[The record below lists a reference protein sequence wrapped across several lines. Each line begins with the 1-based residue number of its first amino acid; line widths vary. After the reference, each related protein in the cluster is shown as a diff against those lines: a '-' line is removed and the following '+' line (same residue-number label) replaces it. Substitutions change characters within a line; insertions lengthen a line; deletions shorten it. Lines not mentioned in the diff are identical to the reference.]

1 MALTTITLRPTSTP
15 QAGSGT
21 VVGAATAHAALADS
35 SNSTYVQLASRIR
48 LDSQVTR
55 VSFATPSIPAGGKV
69 LSVGI
74 RRTVQSVAS
83 GTSAPVCHHWLRSST
98 GAILVAG
105 QVPDIFKLFFNSIIP
120 TTTTQT
126 FVDETV
132 GTFTVGPGGKAWNVV
147 DPDTGGAGNLVG
159 LSYDIGRGD
168 DFLTSTLRVSAVYL
182 DVVYQAASVVVVTG
196 PTGTS
201 TATTP
206 TVTHTYASADSQP
219 QQAWRAAVYT
229 AAQVAAPGFVAFTTT
244 PIQASALTPG
254 QAWTP
259 TSGWVLGEDLSWT
272 LPSAITDGNYAAYV
286 QATSRWAGSGDFP
299 TAAAS
304 TTWTRAAT
312 PSNPPPAAVLS
323 TATFDAANNRV
334 SLTFLPSGSSPTTL
348 AYTVEAS
355 RNGGQK
361 WDPIPRLTEIP
372 ASGMTPITD
381 YDYTAPLNV
390 TSQYRVIAL
399 NGSPLVG
406 ALSPSNVLSATP
418 RDTRH
423 WLKHPGNPLLN
434 TPLPVAAPKT
444 SDTGIQITKRRM
456 MATFQLI
463 GGAGTEVLPFTV
475 YGPTYG
481 DEYQI
486 ELIFGSGNN
495 GMTGADE
502 LNYLWPAVDQ
512 LDRAG
517 TTLLFQKPD
526 GDQLWVATGPGA
538 SGTDTQEN
546 YNTSS
551 GNPTRVQWRR
561 RKLTLTET
569 TAPSFY

>member
-1 MALTTITLRPTSTP
+1 MALTTITQRPISTP
-15 QAGSGT
+15 QLGSGT

-35 SNSTYVQLASRIR
+35 SDSTYVQQASRIR
-48 LDSQVTR
+48 LDQQVTR
-55 VSFATPSIPAGGKV
+55 VGFATPTLPAGAKV
-69 LSVGI
+69 LSVSI
-74 RRTVQSVAS
+74 RDRVQSVVP
-83 GTSAPVCHHWLRSST
+83 GIPAPACHHWLRSST
-98 GAILVAG
+98 GAILIAG
-105 QVPDIFKLFFNSIIP
+105 EVPDILRLSFNSTIP
-120 TTTTQT
+120 TTPTSTWI
-126 FVDETV
+126 DRTV
-132 GTFTVGPGGKAWNVV
+132 GSSTTGPGGQTWNVT
-147 DPDTGGAGNLVG
+147 DPVTGLAGNLTG
-159 LSYDIGRGD
+159 LTYELGRGD
-168 DFLTSTLRVSAVYL
+168 DFLTSALRCSSVFL
-182 DVVYQAASVVVVTG
+182 DIVYQQASTVTVTG

-206 TVTHTYASADSQP
+206 TVTWTYASADSQP
-219 QQAWRAAVYT
+219 QQAYRVVVYT
-229 AAQVAAPGFVAFTTT
+229 AAQVAAPGFTAFTTA

-254 QAWTP
+254 TTWTA

-272 LPSAITDGNYAAYV
+272 LPAAITDGNYAAYV

-299 TAAAS
+299 TGTAS
-304 TTWTRAAT
+304 TTWARGAA
-312 PSNPPPAAVLS
+312 PSNPPPAATLS
-323 TATFDAANNRV
+323 AATFDVANNRV
-334 SLTFLPSGSSPTTL
+334 ALTFVPSGSSPTTL
-348 AYTVEAS
+348 AFTVEAS

-361 WDPIPRLTEIP
+361 WDPIPRLTQIP
-372 ASGMTPITD
+372 ASGMTPITN
-381 YDYTAPLNV
+381 YDYVAPLNI

-418 RDTRH
+418 KDTRH

-434 TPLPVAAPKT
+434 TPLPVQAPRT
-444 SDTGIQITKRRM
+444 SDVGIQITKRRM

-481 DEYQI
+481 DEYQL
-486 ELIFGSGNN
+486 ELFFGSGNN

-526 GDQLWVATGPGA
+526 GDQLWVAPGPGA

-561 RKLTLTET
+561 RKLVLTET
-569 TAPSFY
+569 TQPSFF